1 MSTKLNTKKLRE
13 TKKTT
18 VISTEESLEDIERW
32 VEDPCF
38 LYNESS
44 DDEMSNNIFNI
55 DAANDNFDTLDDAFE
70 ITNNDITLK
79 QIYELIQLSSS
90 DNAEP
95 LAFNSSYM
103 TLQLLDSDIDNY
115 IKKYEELLSVEMIT
129 KLIDIKY
136 MIKDLLSCLK

>member
-1 MSTKLNTKKLRE
+1 MSMKLNTKKLRE

-18 VISTEESLEDIERW
+18 IISTEESLEDIERW
-32 VEDPCF
+32 TD
-38 LYNESS
+38 N
-44 DDEMSNNIFNI
+44 DKMSNSIFNI
-55 DAANDNFDTLDDAFE
+55 DAADDNFNTLDDAFE
-70 ITNNDITLK
+70 ISNNDITLK
-79 QIYELIQLSSS
+79 QIYELIQLSFS

-115 IKKYEELLSVEMIT
+115 IKKYEELLSVEMIN
-129 KLIDIKY
+129 KLVDIKY

>member
-18 VISTEESLEDIERW
+18 IISTEESLEDIERW

-44 DDEMSNNIFNI
+44 NDKMSNNIFNI

-103 TLQLLDSDIDNY
+103 ILQLLDSDIDNY

>member
-18 VISTEESLEDIERW
+18 IISTEESLEDIERW
-32 VEDPCF
+32 A
-38 LYNESS
+38 
-44 DDEMSNNIFNI
+44 DDDKMSNNIFNT